1 MLSIASRERTGQPI
15 RVLFLCTGHSARSQI
30 AEALL
35 TKKGGARFIV
45 GSAGSTPAKAVRPEA
60 VVVLKAVGIDWSDR
74 QPKGLDAIKSE
85 DWDLVITLCDR
96 SKEACATI
104 PGRPMTAH
112 WGVPDPAEV
121 KDAERRNKAFDDAV
135 ALISWRLD
143 LMLALPPESL
153 ETYAAEERIRAFGT
167 SQPST
172 EKTEEP

>member
-1 MLSIASRERTGQPI
+1 MLNIASRERTGEPI
-15 RVLFLCTGHSARSQI
+15 RVLFLCTGNSARSQI

-45 GSAGSTPAKAVRPEA
+45 GSAGNKPAKAIRPETLI
-60 VVVLKAVGIDWSDR
+60 VLKSLGIDWSGR
-74 QPKGLDAIKSE
+74 QPKGLDSINSE

-112 WGVPDPAEV
+112 WGVPDPAEI
-121 KDAERRNKAFDDAV
+121 KEAERRAKAFDDAV

-153 ETYAAEERIRAFGT
+153 QTYAAEERIRAFGT
-167 SQPST
+167 AQPST
-172 EKTEEP
+172 EKTEGP